1 MMIMVAGQLTN
12 ETPGFKRKE
21 VPPGSIASMLNA
33 MDAEHPGVTDLI
45 VGSDGVLKRFV
56 NIYVN
61 GEDVRFGDG
70 LQTVVRDGDEVVVLP
85 ALAGGA

>member
-1 MMIMVAGQLTN
+1 MQILVAGQLTN

-21 VPPGSIASMLNA
+21 VPPGSIVSMLTVI
-33 MDAEHPGVTDLI
+33 DSEHPGVRDLL

-70 LQTVVRDGDEVVVLP
+70 LQTIVGDGDEVVVLP
-85 ALAGGA
+85 ALAGGV